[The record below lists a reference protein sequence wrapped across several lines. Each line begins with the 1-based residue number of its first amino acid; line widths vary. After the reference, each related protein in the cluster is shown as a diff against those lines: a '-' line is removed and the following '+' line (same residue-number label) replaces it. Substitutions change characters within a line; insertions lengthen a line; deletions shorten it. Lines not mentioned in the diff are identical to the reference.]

1 LVERIVRDHPYGS
14 VPAKGVLD
22 TPEKI
27 RGHAERMKAATQE
40 QLREDRRAR
49 QKSAA
54 RARTDYVD

>member
-1 LVERIVRDHPYGS
+1 VRDHPYAT

-27 RGHAERMKAATQE
+27 RAHAERMKAATEE

-49 QKSAA
+49 QRSAA